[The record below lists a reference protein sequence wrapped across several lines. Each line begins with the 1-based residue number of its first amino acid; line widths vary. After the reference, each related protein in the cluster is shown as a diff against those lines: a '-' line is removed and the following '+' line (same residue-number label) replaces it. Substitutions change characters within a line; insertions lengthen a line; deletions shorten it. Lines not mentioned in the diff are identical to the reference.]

1 MIFNIQIDRLTTI
14 IHQRFYLAVI
24 FVFRWL
30 FDSGKLDKKFDFF
43 QCIVDPELLPT
54 DAEEMKPMRDGDAN
68 TYNSTEG
75 GESVVAPVVVS
86 FCLYFGVDIT

>member
-1 MIFNIQIDRLTTI
+1 MYWNINSKLC
-14 IHQRFYLAVI
+14 A
-24 FVFRWL
+24 FRWL
-30 FDSGKLDKKFDFF
+30 FDSGKLDKKFDYF

-68 TYNSTEG
+68 DRTYNSTEG

-86 FCLYFGVDIT
+86 FFTFIDLLWKVDSFW